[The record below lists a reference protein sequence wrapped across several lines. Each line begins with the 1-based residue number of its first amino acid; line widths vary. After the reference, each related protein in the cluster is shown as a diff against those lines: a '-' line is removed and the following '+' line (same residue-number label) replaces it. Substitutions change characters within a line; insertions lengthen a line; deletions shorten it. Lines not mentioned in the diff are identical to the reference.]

1 LDRHI
6 AAAMDLER
14 GMRSRHR
21 IAGLHRPRSLAA
33 VMDLARKMKRWTMR
47 SYHHSGLRH
56 RRSFA
61 VRMGCYYML
70 GSSHPGILVFGMGYS
85 HMLVVELPHC

>member
-1 LDRHI
+1 
-6 AAAMDLER
+6 MDLAR

-33 VMDLARKMKRWTMR
+33 VMDPVRKMKRWAM
-47 SYHHSGLRH
+47 SSCHHSGLRH

-61 VRMGCYYML
+61 VRMGCCYMLVL
-70 GSSHPGILVFGMGYS
+70 GSSHPGILVVGMGYS
-85 HMLVVELPHC
+85 HMLVAGLPHC